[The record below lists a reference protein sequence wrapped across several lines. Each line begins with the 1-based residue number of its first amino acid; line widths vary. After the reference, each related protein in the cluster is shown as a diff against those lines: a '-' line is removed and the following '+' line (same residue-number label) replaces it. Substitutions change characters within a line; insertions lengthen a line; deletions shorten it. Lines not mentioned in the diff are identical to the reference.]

1 MLFFSFSFVVSFVY
15 LLLTVMQGTLIFQS
29 FGMEFRQG
37 ATRNYAHF
45 VFYPTNDCEK
55 GAIEQCDH
63 ILEELCA
70 MLQREHIEFVIGAH
84 VFNCLKQCGFPNAV
98 CVTRKTSQNQ
108 HRVPNSAQRCN
119 LMSSTNKEAPELCEN
134 HLHLLIYCRDDSQ
147 SSTSNAQPATTTN
160 WRLEEAVA
168 RVRHYFSFQ
177 LPRSEMRSGFK
188 FFQIQVWCPFS
199 VYAAFAG
206 QIKNKQP
213 YALARGE
220 QFDLFSSTYDA
231 NADLNKY
238 FPKRAPILRSKCL
251 FELQI
256 KFLVK

>member
-1 MLFFSFSFVVSFVY
+1 MRFSKCS
-15 LLLTVMQGTLIFQS
+15 
-29 FGMEFRQG
+29 
-37 ATRNYAHF
+37 
-45 VFYPTNDCEK
+45 
-55 GAIEQCDH
+55 
-63 ILEELCA
+63 
-70 MLQREHIEFVIGAH
+70 
-84 VFNCLKQCGFPNAV
+84 V

-168 RVRHYFSFQ
+168 PVRHYFSFQ
-177 LPRSEMRSGFK
+177 LPMSEMRSGFK

-206 QIKNKQP
+206 QIKNKQT

-238 FPKRAPILRSKCL
+238 LPKRAPILPSKCL